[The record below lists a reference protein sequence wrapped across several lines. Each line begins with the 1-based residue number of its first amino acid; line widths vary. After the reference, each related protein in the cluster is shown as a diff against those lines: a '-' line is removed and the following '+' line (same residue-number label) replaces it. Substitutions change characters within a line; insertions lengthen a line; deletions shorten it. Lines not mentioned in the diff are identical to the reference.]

1 MTKKQMLKTMRL
13 AIYFFLMIPFVSTVL
28 FTPSVSADKEKSL
41 VYVVPIEETIESG
54 LHAFLERAFQ
64 EAEDSMADH
73 IILDINTP
81 GGAVQAATDIG
92 QLLQET
98 KIPIT
103 AFVNPN
109 ATSAGAYIA
118 LNADN
123 ILMVPTGSM
132 GSATVIDME
141 GNAGD
146 AKVMAHWTSKM
157 SSAAEV
163 NGRDPKYAV
172 AMVDPEIEIKG
183 LTSKGT
189 PLDFKA
195 SQALEHGYAE
205 AIVNSLDEALTFLD
219 LENATIIEVTPTIAE
234 KVARFITHPVV
245 VSILFSLASLGI
257 ILELYSPGFG
267 IAGTVGV
274 SALLLFFFGHMI
286 AGFAGWESL
295 LLFVVGIILVA
306 IEFFM
311 PGFGIFGIL
320 GAASV
325 IGSLALASVDII
337 SGLKSIGIA
346 ALVTVAALLILGRSL
361 NKRGFWSKL
370 VLQEGVST
378 DEGKAYSQKKSE
390 LLGKTGVTLTQLRP
404 AGMVKIGDRR
414 YDVVSRGEFIEN
426 NRAVKVSDV
435 EGTRIVVREVVDS
448 EQ

>member
-1 MTKKQMLKTMRL
+1 MTRKQMLKTIRF

-28 FTPSVSADKEKSL
+28 LTPSASADKEKQL

-54 LHAFLERAFQ
+54 LHAFLERAFL

-81 GGAVQAATDIG
+81 GGAVKAATDIG
-92 QLLQET
+92 VLLQNS
-98 KIPIT
+98 KIPVT

-109 ATSAGAYIA
+109 ATSAGAYIS

-146 AKVMAHWTSKM
+146 AKVMAHWISKM

-163 NGRDPKYAV
+163 NGRDPKYAI
-172 AMVDPEIEIKG
+172 AMVDPQIEIEG
-183 LTSKGT
+183 LTSKGA
-189 PLDFKA
+189 PLDFTA
-195 SQALEHGYAE
+195 SQALKHGYAE
-205 AIVNSLDEALTFLD
+205 GIVSSLDEALTFLK

-257 ILELYSPGFG
+257 ILELYSPGIG
-267 IAGTVGV
+267 IPGMVGV

-295 LLFVVGIILVA
+295 LLFVVGIILIA
-306 IEFFM
+306 IELFM
-311 PGFGIFGIL
+311 PGFGVFGIFG
-320 GAASV
+320 AVSV
-325 IGSLALASVDII
+325 IGSLAMASVDII

-346 ALVTVAALLILGRSL
+346 ALVTVAVLLILGRSL
-361 NKRGFWSKL
+361 SRRGFWSKL

-390 LLGKTGVTLTQLRP
+390 LLGQTGVTVTQLRP
-404 AGMVKIGDRR
+404 AGMIKLDDRR

-426 NRAVKVSDV
+426 NRNVKVIDV
-435 EGTRIVVREVVDS
+435 EGTRIVVREVVDN
-448 EQ
+448 E